1 VTKVQATIRVDR
13 LDAVVERLLTIGV
26 QGLTVS
32 DAHGFGRSNRHDAV
46 FRGTLYEIDSRP
58 KLVLEWVGADED
70 VDGVI
75 RAIVR
80 DAGTGQTGDGKIFVS
95 PIEEVISIRTGERGE
110 AAL

>member
-1 VTKVQATIRVDR
+1 VTKVQATIRADR
-13 LDAVVERLLTIGV
+13 LDAVVERLLMIGV

-32 DAHGFGRSNRHDAV
+32 AAHGFGLSNRHDAV
-46 FRGTLYEIDSRP
+46 VRGILYEIDSRP

-80 DAGTGQTGDGKIFVS
+80 NAATGQIGDGKIFVS
-95 PIEEVISIRTGERGE
+95 VIEDVICIGAGER
-110 AAL
+110 